1 MEKVTETVE
10 SLNYG
15 GGGVQTIIKG
25 LNLPPSL
32 NKIGLMNLPNSY
44 GANVTPATPI
54 PRGSNGNRRA

>member
-15 GGGVQTIIKG
+15 GGVQLIIKG

-32 NKIGLMNLPNSY
+32 NKIGLMYLPNIY
-44 GANVTPATPI
+44 GENVTLATPV
-54 PRGSNGNRRA
+54 PWGSNGNRRA